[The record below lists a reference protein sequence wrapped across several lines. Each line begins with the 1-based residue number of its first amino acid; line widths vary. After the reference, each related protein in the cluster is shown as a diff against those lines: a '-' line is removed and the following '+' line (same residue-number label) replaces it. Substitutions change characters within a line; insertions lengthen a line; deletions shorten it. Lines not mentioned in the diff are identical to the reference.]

1 MEAQAALLDPGPV
14 QALAQRA
21 VEAAHAAGATYAD
34 ARFTRSVMHRYCF
47 GTSIGDQ
54 DFAMDFEFVGCG
66 VRALVDGA
74 WGFASAALWQSEP
87 NIGERVVQLARD
99 AVAQGKTAATV
110 TTVRGTQPPLELSP
124 TPVVTGTWATPC
136 TIDPFRVTIEEK
148 RDAMMMWTQY
158 ADQQGFFIENP
169 TSELDFA
176 RQERVVATSD
186 GSLFTQ
192 TCYET
197 GGLIL
202 LWTKDW
208 RRKTVIHGIERA
220 GQGWE
225 RLLDANIPAQIDAVR
240 TGSDDRRAPLPIGRY
255 TLVCDGSTMGSIIGE
270 SVGLATQLDRA
281 LGYEANSGGTSF
293 LTDPL
298 AMLGTFQ
305 VAAPLVTVM
314 ANRSA
319 PAHLATVQWDDE
331 GVVPRETTLIKN
343 GVLADF
349 QTTREQ
355 ARWLAPYYTRA
366 GKPMTSNGYAGA
378 QDALH
383 LTMQMR
389 PNFALAPSATSASL
403 EDLTTSVK
411 HGLLLERCTLTDVDF
426 QARNGILAPS
436 ANSGRMRLIVD
447 GRIGRPVDAK
457 SAVVQVNTLQL
468 LQQIKGVGDASTT
481 DIFPQSQYDWLRS
494 MQGPFTSDKGNPPQ
508 RTSYTAQGVAALIDN
523 QAVIDLTRKA

>member
-1 MEAQAALLDPGPV
+1 MAAQAAPLDPGPV

-34 ARFTRSVMHRYCF
+34 ARFTRSVLHRYTF
-47 GTSIGDQ
+47 GDSHGNQ
-54 DFAMDFEFVGCG
+54 DFVMDFEFVGCG

-87 NIGERVVQLARD
+87 NIGERVVQLACD

-110 TTVRGTQPPLELSP
+110 RGTQPPVELSP

-136 TIDPFRVTIEEK
+136 RIDSFRVTIEEK
-148 RDAMMMWTQY
+148 RDAMMLWTQY
-158 ADQQGFFIENP
+158 ADQQGFFIQAP

-176 RQERVVATSD
+176 RQERVVATSE
-186 GSLFTQ
+186 GSLVTQ

-197 GGLIL
+197 GGLII
-202 LWTKDW
+202 LWTKDF
-208 RRKTVIHGIERA
+208 RRRTVIHGIETA

-225 RLLDANIPAQIDAVR
+225 RLLDANISAQIDAAR
-240 TGSDDRRAPLPIGRY
+240 TGSDARMAPLSIGRY
-255 TLVCDGSTMGSIIGE
+255 TLVCDGSTMGSIMGE
-270 SVGLATQLDRA
+270 SVGIATQLDRA

-298 AMLGTFQ
+298 AMLGTLR
-305 VAAPLVTVM
+305 VASPLVTVT

-319 PAHLATVQWDDE
+319 PTQLATVQWDDE
-331 GVVPRETTLIKN
+331 GVVPRETTLIN
-343 GVLADF
+343 AGVLADY

-355 ARWLAPYYTRA
+355 APWLTPYYTKA
-366 GKPMTSNGYAGA
+366 GKPIASNGYAGA

-403 EDLTTSVK
+403 EDLTKSVRR
-411 HGLLLERCTLTDVDF
+411 GLLLERCTLTDVDF
-426 QARNGILAPS
+426 QARNGILGPS
-436 ANSGRMRLIVD
+436 ENSGRMRTIVD

-468 LQQIKGVGDASTT
+468 LQQIKAVGDASTT
-481 DIFPQSQYDWLRS
+481 GIFAQSQYDWLRS